1 MTHEADRQTRSFW
14 PGIDK
19 GAFPI
24 VELDEA
30 IMVSDKVSFEGS
42 GGPTAPN
49 EESALHI

>member
-14 PGIDK
+14 PGIDN
-19 GAFPI
+19 GASPM

-42 GGPTAPN
+42 GKTAAPN
-49 EESALHI
+49 AESRLSS